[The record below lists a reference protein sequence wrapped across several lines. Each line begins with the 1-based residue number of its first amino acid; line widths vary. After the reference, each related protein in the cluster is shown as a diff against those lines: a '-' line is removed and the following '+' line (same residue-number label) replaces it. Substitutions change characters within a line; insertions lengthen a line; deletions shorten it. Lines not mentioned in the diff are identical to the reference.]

1 MVQILLRIL
10 GVFLV
15 LGALY
20 AAWLGV
26 DANADITPSENTIQV
41 QRSAL
46 AGKKTSK
53 EKADE
58 EISKAEREIEEK
70 KTQRNLGLGGAVVGL
85 IVGFGLILMPSPRKR
100 KSPAAAPAQEPA
112 PAPTPAQNQDAPGP

>member
-100 KSPAAAPAQEPA
+100 KAPAAAPAQEPA
-112 PAPTPAQNQDAPGP
+112 